1 MTTKQSKKAIVCH
14 VIKLEKGGIYLGVDT
29 FAQSGYQSGS
39 ASAAVLL
46 VSLVCPL
53 PSAAFIR

>member
-1 MTTKQSKKAIVCH
+1 MRTKQSKKATGCH
-14 VIKLEKGGIYLGVDT
+14 VTELGKGILGVDT
-29 FAQSGYQSGS
+29 FAQSGYYQSGS